1 MIPAARPNRSSGG
14 IRMTSQPAAPPLP
27 PPLRP
32 DIAAQ
37 AVSQAAQAAASA
49 WAQRMSPAAHRRAV
63 SQLYSTLRDLGI
75 AAKGLARYQTAGH
88 PADPAPPRFSQ
99 HIAASAQWFLEACDS
114 LDGVLAAEGLGPVAD
129 PTEPGAELCHTARS
143 AIVAWRLPYGT
154 SAERDTTV
162 RQLVTATGFLAAA
175 ALSLTTYAPRRPAI
189 DLNAVHASLTEAA
202 TCLMKVVPVPDA
214 VDAAPELRHDHN
226 PDGRP

>member
-1 MIPAARPNRSSGG
+1 
-14 IRMTSQPAAPPLP
+14 MTSQPAAPPLP

-32 DIAAQ
+32 DVAAQ

-49 WAQRMSPAAHRRAV
+49 WAQRMCPAAHRRAV

-75 AAKGLARYQTAGH
+75 AARGLARNQTVGH
-88 PADPAPPRFSQ
+88 PADPAPPGFSQ
-99 HIAASAQWFLEACDS
+99 HIAASARWFLEACDR

-129 PTEPGAELCHTARS
+129 PTEPGAELCHAARS
-143 AIVAWRLPYGT
+143 AIIAWRQPCGT

-162 RQLVTATGFLAAA
+162 RQLVTASGFLATAT
-175 ALSLTTYAPRRPAI
+175 LSLTTYARRRLAI
-189 DLNAVHASLTEAA
+189 DLRAAHASLTEAA
-202 TCLMKVVPVPDA
+202 TCLMKAVPVPDA
-214 VDAAPELRHDHN
+214 VDAAPELRHDGD